1 MPPVFPSSY
10 DQRGPSA
17 RRERGAGA
25 GGVTLWATV
34 DVCVISHCVLL
45 VSPGTV
51 PGSLLITCVGRDAT
65 QADEAYNI
73 GPAASAESYLR
84 ADKIIDVAKRTGA
97 DGIHPGYGF
106 LSENADFAN
115 ALEAEGIEFVGP
127 PASAITSMGDKIM
140 SMRIAEEAGVSCAK
154 RFDGE
159 VDSVDR
165 AVELATGIGYPI
177 IMKASAGGGGKGM
190 RIAWTEA
197 ELIEGFTEARAE
209 AATSF
214 GDDRALSQPPLP
226 CLPWRISAGVV
237 SPSAGPTPSPS
248 AGPIAVGSTPPEMR
262 PG

>member
-1 MPPVFPSSY
+1 MSIEHAP
-10 DQRGPSA
+10 G
-17 RRERGAGA
+17 RELLSGYAELWVWVCLCAG
-25 GGVTLWATV
+25 
-34 DVCVISHCVLL
+34 VCVSGLPCDLTRRFL
-45 VSPGTV
+45 GLRAPFV
-51 PGSLLITCVGRDAT
+51 PASGVVRDAT

-73 GPAASAESYLR
+73 GPAESAESYLR

-106 LSENADFAN
+106 LSENADFAKT
-115 ALEAEGIEFVGP
+115 LEAEGIEFVGP

-165 AVELATGIGYPI
+165 AVELASGIGYPI

-197 ELIEGFTEARAE
+197 ELIEGFNEARDE

-214 GDDRALSQPPLP
+214 GDDRTLGQPHLVCRRAFVYWPHGLYTP
-226 CLPWRISAGVV
+226 PTGDWRHVDSD
-237 SPSAGPTPSPS
+237 PSAAAADQP
-248 AGPIAVGSTPPEMR
+248 
-262 PG
+262 